1 MKIALDAMGGD
12 HAPEQPVLGA
22 VESLRFLSADDQIVL
37 VGREAE
43 LRKHLSAFREVDER
57 IMFVDAPEVIGM
69 DEAPTV
75 AFSRKR
81 RASIPVGYQLL
92 KQGEADAFV
101 GAGNTGAM
109 LVGAVYS
116 LNTIQGIIRPC
127 IPVMIPRSSC
137 GNTLILDV
145 GTNPDAR
152 PDVLYQ
158 YGLIGSIYARFMM
171 GIENPRVALLNIG
184 EEEEKGSLLAQ
195 AAYRAM
201 KGTSD
206 FNFIGN
212 IESRDLFRDVTDVV
226 VTDGF
231 TGNVVVKQ
239 IEGFYDLLKDHGVT
253 DSFFDRYNY
262 ENHGGT
268 PILGVNGI
276 SMIAH
281 GISSSSAISTMI
293 QEAKKIFNTGLVRE
307 LQRSLKRFTE

>member
-22 VESLRFLSADDQIVL
+22 LESLPYLEADDRIVL
-37 VGREAE
+37 VGREE
-43 LRKHLSAFREVDER
+43 EVRKHLTGPGADDRR
-57 IMFVDAPEVIGM
+57 IEMINASEVIGM
-69 DEAPTV
+69 DETPTV
-75 AFSRKR
+75 AFSKKR
-81 RASIPVGYQLL
+81 GASIPVGFQLL
-92 KQGEADAFV
+92 KQGAADAFV

-109 LVGAVYS
+109 LVGAIYS
-116 LNTIQGIIRPC
+116 LNTVPGIIRPC
-127 IPVMIPRSSC
+127 IPVMIPRSAG

-158 YGLIGSIYARFMM
+158 YGLIGSVYARFVM

-184 EEEEKGSLLAQ
+184 EEEEKGSILAQ
-195 AAYRAM
+195 AAFRAM

-206 FNFIGN
+206 FHFIGN
-212 IESRDLFRDVTDVV
+212 IESRDLFRDVADVV

-239 IEGFYDLLKDHGVT
+239 IEGFYDMLKEHGVK
-253 DSFFDRYNY
+253 DPFFERFNY
-262 ENHGGT
+262 ENVGGT

-276 SMIAH
+276 AMIAH
-281 GISSSSAISTMI
+281 GISSSNAIRTMI
-293 QEAKKIFNTGLVRE
+293 LEAKKIFNTGLVGE

>member
-22 VESLRFLSADDQIVL
+22 LQSLPFLSADDQLIL
-37 VGREAE
+37 VGREGE
-43 LRKHLSAFREVDER
+43 VRMHLSASGIDDDRL
-57 IMFVDAPEVIGM
+57 IIVDAPAVIGM
-69 DEAPTV
+69 DEPPTI
-75 AFSRKR
+75 AFSKKR
-81 RASIPVGYQLL
+81 DASIPIGFHLL
-92 KQGEADAFV
+92 RQGQADAFL

-127 IPVMIPRSSC
+127 IPVLIPRSAG

-158 YGLIGSIYARFMM
+158 YGLIGSVYARIVL
-171 GIENPRVALLNIG
+171 GIDNPRVALLNIG
-184 EEEEKGSLLAQ
+184 EEEEKGSILAQ
-195 AAYRAM
+195 AAFRAM
-201 KGTSD
+201 KGSAD

-212 IESRDLFRDVTDVV
+212 IESRHLFSDMADVV

-239 IEGFYDLLKDHGVT
+239 IEGFYGLLKDHGIT
-253 DSFFDRYNY
+253 DPFFDRYNY

-276 SMIAH
+276 AMIAH
-281 GISSSSAISTMI
+281 GISSSNAIRTMI
-293 QEAKKIFNTGLVRE
+293 LESKKIFDSGLVHE
-307 LQRSLKRFTE
+307 LQRSLIRFTE